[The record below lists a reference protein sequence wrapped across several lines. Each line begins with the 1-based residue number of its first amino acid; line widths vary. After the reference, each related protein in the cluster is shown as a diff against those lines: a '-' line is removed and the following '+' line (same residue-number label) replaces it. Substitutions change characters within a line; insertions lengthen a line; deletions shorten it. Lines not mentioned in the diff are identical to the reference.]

1 MSQFHFQQLTPD
13 RMLDALAGVG
23 LYPDTGL
30 LPLNSYENRVYQ
42 FRNETGE
49 RLVVKFY
56 RPERWTAEQIR
67 QEHALAAFLADEEV
81 PVAVPLPLDG
91 DTLHRH
97 GDYWFA
103 LWPSLGGRHLEPDN
117 LDQLEAVGHQLGR
130 WHAAASRFSLNARP
144 RLDPRQSLPLALAQ
158 LAEAAPWPAG
168 LADRL
173 WLQLTRLVQQVGEC
187 WHEEW
192 APLALHG
199 DCHLGNILW
208 RDGPL
213 FVDLDDCLEGPAV
226 QDLWLLLSGDQAEQ
240 RLQLDTLLAGYEAFA
255 EFDHRQ
261 LALIE
266 PLRTQRQIQHLA
278 WLARRWAD
286 PAFPAAFPWFATED
300 FWLQQLHQ
308 LAEQERALTA
318 PPISLTFGL

>member
-1 MSQFHFQQLTPD
+1 VSQFHFQQLTPD

-23 LYPDTGL
+23 LYPDSGL

-56 RPERWTAEQIR
+56 RPERWSAEQIR
-67 QEHALAAFLADEEV
+67 EEHALAAFLAAEEV
-81 PVAVPLPLDG
+81 PVAVPLTLDG
-91 DTLHRH
+91 QTLHQH
-97 GDYWFA
+97 GDHWFA

-117 LDQLEAVGHQLGR
+117 LAQLEAVGHQLGR
-130 WHAAASRFSLNARP
+130 WHAAARRFCLQTRP
-144 RLDPRQSLPLALAQ
+144 RLDPRQSLPLALSQ
-158 LAEAAPWPAG
+158 LSAAAPWPAA
-168 LADRL
+168 LAAPL
-173 WLQLTRLVQQVGEC
+173 CSVLARLVQQVSEC
-187 WHEEW
+187 WHEAW
-192 APLALHG
+192 TPLALHG

-213 FVDLDDCLEGPAV
+213 FVDLDDCLSGPAV

-240 RLQLDTLLAGYEAFA
+240 RLQLDTLLSAYEEFT

-286 PAFPAAFPWFATED
+286 PAFPVAFPWFSTEA
-300 FWLQQLHQ
+300 FWLQQLQQ
-308 LAEQERALTA
+308 LTEQERALTA